1 MEPQRDDTP
10 ILADDDMSS
19 YGLHPAIHEEL
30 VRCHNPALVGSVALT
45 QRRISRI
52 VRESVEEANQADTG
66 LTLSA

>member
-52 VRESVEEANQADTG
+52 VRESLEANQADTG